1 MKLTRGDREVLG
13 VGTFVFSLLA
23 MLLAFA
29 ALVTAAQAYS
39 RSNTVRSRVEKLEAG
54 GVIGTSETV
63 GLQEFKIAA
72 SPAVVK
78 QGKVTLQV
86 SNVGTITHEL
96 VLVRAPSAEALPKV
110 TKSGGERAVG
120 DVDEEA
126 IPESGKA
133 GEAGD
138 VPAGKQ
144 VTKSFDLSPGT
155 YVMFCNIDTK
165 NADGSVTNHFQEGMH
180 ATVTVI

>member
-1 MKLTRGDREVLG
+1 M
-13 VGTFVFSLLA
+13 
-23 MLLAFA
+23 
-29 ALVTAAQAYS
+29 
-39 RSNTVRSRVEKLEAG
+39 
-54 GVIGTSETV
+54 IGTAETV
-63 GLQEFKIAA
+63 ALEEFKITAH
-72 SPAVVK
+72 PPVVK
-78 QGKVTLQV
+78 PGGVTFRV

-96 VLVRAPSAEALPKV
+96 VLVRAPSADALPKV
-110 TKSGGERAVG
+110 KTAGERAVG

-126 IPESGKA
+126 IPEADKA

-165 NADGSVTNHFQEGMH
+165 NPDGTITNHFQAGMH